1 MFYYNTISQSQIKN
15 VFKVVSRLIY
25 LLEESQPSNEIK
37 PFLKLSFLMSMWIF
51 KSPTV
56 KTLPVLSTKAD
67 SKLDNLDRN

>member
-51 KSPTV
+51 KSPTC